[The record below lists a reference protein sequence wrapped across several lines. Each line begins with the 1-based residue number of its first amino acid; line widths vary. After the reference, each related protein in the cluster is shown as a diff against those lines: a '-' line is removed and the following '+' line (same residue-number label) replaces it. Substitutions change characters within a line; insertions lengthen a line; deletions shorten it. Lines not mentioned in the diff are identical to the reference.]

1 MQYAIIGLLISLA
14 LLIWAF
20 MGFNL
25 PEPSQYIYFNDI
37 EPAYGMPDEHY
48 TTDDGA
54 L

>member
-20 MGFNL
+20 FGFKL
-25 PEPSQYIYFNDI
+25 PEPQYIYLNNI
-37 EPAYGMPDEHY
+37 EPAAMPDEHY
-48 TTDDGA
+48 TTDDGP